1 MSNTESN
8 IIQLG
13 NLIKDQEKF
22 SNPQVGRVYSI
33 NGISACLNTF
43 GGGQREFKILIQ
55 EPIQKR

>member
-43 GGGQREFKILIQ
+43 GGGSENLKF
-55 EPIQKR
+55 